1 MKSVV
6 RAICTGLTFFAICIT
21 TYAEEEAKL
30 FKDSIDGA
38 FDISSYLFDLNG
50 FLPVPSIITEP
61 ALGYGG
67 VLAGVY
73 FIEKPKTDKNTFKM
87 PDIVGAAA
95 GYTQNGSW
103 FAGAGYYGFWKDDKI
118 RYRGVAGYGNINL
131 KYYGAGGGILEKYPV
146 SFTINSFFFLQQG
159 IFRVK
164 NSNFLLGG
172 KYVFAKTKVELLKN
186 LDLPV
191 NPLDFNLTSSG
202 LGLIAEYETLDNI
215 LSPSKGVRLNL
226 SYDQFLEFLGSDRQN
241 GKISFFTHAFVP
253 INPVWFS
260 GFRVES
266 NWASEST
273 PFYMMPY
280 INLRGVPMLRYQGE
294 FTGLVETEQQAKVYN
309 RWSAVAFT
317 GIGKTWNFSDG
328 TDGQYAWNAGGG
340 FRYLIARMLN
350 LQMGMD
356 VARGPED
363 WAFYVVL
370 GSSWNK

>member
-6 RAICTGLTFFAICIT
+6 RAICTGLIFFTFCIT
-21 TYAEEEAKL
+21 TYAEEETKL

-294 FTGLVETEQQAKVYN
+294 FTGLVETEQQVKVYN